1 MPQPGEITQPSYMRL
16 GKNVNAAIGKGLG
29 VIPGVGVGEVI
40 LPAAVTSVPGGVSTE
55 DIPQNGHRTIQMGG
69 KVAAKCSA
77 AIALHALVQC
87 GTDGRFATG
96 VTASTIWGRAM
107 TATAAAN
114 ELFELELWGPGRFI
128 AP

>member
-1 MPQPGEITQPSYMRL
+1 MANPREITQPSYMRL

-29 VIPGVGVGEVI
+29 VIPGVGQDEVI
-40 LPAAVTSVPGGVSTE
+40 LPAAVTSVPYAVTTE
-55 DIPQNGHRTIQMGG
+55 DIPQNGHRSIQQEG

-87 GTDGRFATG
+87 GTDGRFATAA
-96 VTASTIWGRAM
+96 TNSTIWGRAM
-107 TATAAAN
+107 SATANAN
-114 ELFELELWGPGRFI
+114 ELFELELWKGRFI